1 MANSLEVPSFTEP
14 SISTDLFIGDQVY
27 SHIEM
32 LQCGVV
38 DAQIDPD
45 VSWQCLSFVLKLSL
59 IASFVAESSIIPYL
73 ITSGM
78 GVTEA
83 PFH

>member
-14 SISTDLFIGDQVY
+14 SISTDLFIGDHVY

-38 DAQIDPD
+38 DTQIDPD

-73 ITSGM
+73 ITPGM

-83 PFH
+83 TFH